1 MRNSTGLGWAISTKN
16 ALQNHLGHS
25 PNELVFG
32 ININTSSVLTD
43 ELPSLEAATT
53 SNMVKTNLNALHT
66 ARENITETESSEK
79 IWRALRYNVRTYV
92 DKEFVTGDTVYYRR
106 QNWTARDGEVLLK
119 YW

>member
-66 ARENITETESSEK
+66 ARKSIIETESTEK
-79 IWRALRYNVRTYV
+79 IWRALRSNVRTYV
-92 DKEFVTGDTVYYRR
+92 DEEFVTGDTVYKRR
-106 QNWTARDGEVLLK
+106 QNFKGWHGPA
-119 YW
+119 